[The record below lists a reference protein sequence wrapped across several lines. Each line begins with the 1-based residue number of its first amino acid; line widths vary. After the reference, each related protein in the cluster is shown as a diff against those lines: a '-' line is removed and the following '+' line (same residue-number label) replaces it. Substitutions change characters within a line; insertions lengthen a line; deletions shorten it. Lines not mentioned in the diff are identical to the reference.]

1 MKNKK
6 LLIAV
11 IMVMIIVFLVGLI
24 LCLKTKDKIEL
35 KQNTYNLEYGD
46 DIVKEISF
54 YLKDAN
60 STKNIKDYELV
71 YDINK
76 NTETGLIDTGEY
88 VIKIKYKK
96 QVAEGRMIIK
106 DTVAPKFSKAEDV
119 IELEKDNMDVDLTT
133 YFKVEDLD
141 NDIKLNIEGQY
152 DLFKIGEYNLKIIAS
167 DSSNNHT
174 CKDFILKVKEKEMP
188 KTTNNSKEQPTA
200 QTNTSKNNNTNSNNS
215 NDTNQKL
222 ERYRKDISDMYVRQI
237 NEYRIAKGLAELPV
251 TIESQNEADRRAKE
265 IVNNYSH
272 DGSGYGFGEN
282 IGDGSIGSDFFTAWK
297 NSPTHNAAMLREEN
311 RAIAASVYEANNKW
325 YAVVV
330 FRMNY

>member
-1 MKNKK
+1 
-6 LLIAV
+6 
-11 IMVMIIVFLVGLI
+11 
-24 LCLKTKDKIEL
+24 
-35 KQNTYNLEYGD
+35 
-46 DIVKEISF
+46 
-54 YLKDAN
+54 
-60 STKNIKDYELV
+60 
-71 YDINK
+71 
-76 NTETGLIDTGEY
+76 
-88 VIKIKYKK
+88 
-96 QVAEGRMIIK
+96 
-106 DTVAPKFSKAEDV
+106 
-119 IELEKDNMDVDLTT
+119 
-133 YFKVEDLD
+133 
-141 NDIKLNIEGQY
+141 
-152 DLFKIGEYNLKIIAS
+152 
-167 DSSNNHT
+167 
-174 CKDFILKVKEKEMP
+174 MP

-282 IGDGSIGSDFFTAWK
+282 IGDGSICSDFFTAWK